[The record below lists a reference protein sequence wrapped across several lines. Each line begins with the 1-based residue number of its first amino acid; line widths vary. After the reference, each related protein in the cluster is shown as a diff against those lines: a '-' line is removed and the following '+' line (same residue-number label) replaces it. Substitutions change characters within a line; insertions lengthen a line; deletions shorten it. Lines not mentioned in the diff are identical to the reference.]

1 MSSIEFNHAIER
13 LKENP
18 RKEIMKQMR
27 EIENTMPEES
37 DDSKKLMIK
46 KLIEKYLL
54 DYETYCFE

>member
-1 MSSIEFNHAIER
+1 
-13 LKENP
+13 
-18 RKEIMKQMR
+18 MR